1 MKATTLIAEKG
12 LAYAVDIIKSAPSNA
27 TQWNEGYEF
36 KCGQNAATISPLDQE
51 KYFVDMNE
59 LKSVIWSIRR
69 IEALGG
75 IDPARELLAQDKR
88 ELDKAFTSENLL
100 AATRL
105 EKNIHDWEDTFIR
118 KGTLVEVSFISESMT
133 IFSGNHFSGRGVV
146 DQFDG
151 RNVYGRLNDGTPFM
165 CSPEDVRVYD
175 CGSVQTLNG
184 GESQ

>member
-36 KCGQNAATISPLDQE
+36 KCGQNAAKISPLDRE
-51 KYFVDMNE
+51 KYFVDMYE
-59 LKSVIWSIRR
+59 LKSVVWSIRR

-75 IDPARELLAQDKR
+75 IDPARELLKQEKR
-88 ELDKAFTSENLL
+88 KLEKAFTSENLL

-105 EKNIHDWEDTFIR
+105 EKNIRDWEGTFIR
-118 KGTLVEVSFISESMT
+118 KGALVDVSFISESMT

-165 CSPEDVRVYD
+165 CSPEDVRVLDY
-175 CGSVQTLNG
+175 GTAQAIKG
-184 GESQ
+184 GESC